1 MSDNATLRFAASY
14 SATDLNKSG
23 GKLLD
28 AASRGA
34 VRITRRQQRFVLICE
49 EALVDLLEEAR
60 DDRPRSLEDLL
71 RDYDAKKIKKL
82 TRWEGQRV
90 RARDIGGPRE
100 RGGDFSALRTIDY
113 QARSVQY
120 ENHVRPEAA
129 SEANRRI
136 RMISP

>member
-1 MSDNATLRFAASY
+1 MSDNTTLRFAASY

-34 VRITRRQQRFVLICE
+34 VRITRRQQRFVLIRE

-82 TRWEGQRV
+82 TRRFL
-90 RARDIGGPRE
+90 D
-100 RGGDFSALRTIDY
+100 D
-113 QARSVQY
+113 
-120 ENHVRPEAA
+120 AA
-129 SEANRRI
+129 KGEELI
-136 RMISP
+136 